1 MGIMDFFTQRNKNTA
16 NVAKE
21 RLRIII
27 AQERTTRGAPDYL
40 PLLQRELLEVIRKY
54 VNVDVDAVTR
64 ATPLDL
70 VKEGL
75 RAGRPFGEI
84 RGGSL
89 FGDFGGHQVTGR
101 RLIGAHLFSLSGSR
115 SISSR
120 WHTRCTGSASS
131 RGPEWAGHTSLMASP
146 GETRMTAVRKLEPS

>member
-54 VNVDVDAVTR
+54 VNVDVDAVKV
-64 ATPLDL
+64 DL
-70 VKEGL
+70 VKDGEHDVLDISVSLPEG
-75 RAGRPFGEI
+75 RA
-84 RGGSL
+84 
-89 FGDFGGHQVTGR
+89 
-101 RLIGAHLFSLSGSR
+101 A
-115 SISSR
+115 
-120 WHTRCTGSASS
+120 
-131 RGPEWAGHTSLMASP
+131 
-146 GETRMTAVRKLEPS
+146 TA